1 MRYLARIGDQEIA
14 VEVARRG
21 PGRYAVR
28 LAGEERAVEARRDG
42 ASLSLGMDGRRL
54 EAVVVREAAGGGNG
68 AGEGRAYAVTIGG
81 SLYPVLLLDPLR
93 RGPAVAGKRRA
104 GRAEVRSI
112 MPGRVTAL
120 LVKEGQEI
128 HAGQGVVVVEA
139 MKMENELPSPRDGR
153 VTSLRVVQGQTVE
166 AGTLLFTVE

>member
-28 LAGEERAVEARRDG
+28 LAGAERAVEARRDG
-42 ASLSLGMDGRRL
+42 VTLSLGVDGRRL
-54 EAVVVREAAGGGNG
+54 EAVVVREGGGSGNG

-81 SLYPVLLLDPLR
+81 RVYPVLLLDPLR
-93 RGPAVAGKRRA
+93 QGTAAAARRHP
-104 GRAEVRSI
+104 GRSEVRSI
-112 MPGRVTAL
+112 MPGRVAAL
-120 LVKEGQEI
+120 LVAEGQEVR
-128 HAGQGVVVVEA
+128 AGQGIVVVEA

-153 VTSLRVVQGQTVE
+153 VTSLRVVRGQTVE

>member
-1 MRYLARIGDQEIA
+1 MRCLARIGDREIA

-28 LAGEERAVEARRDG
+28 VAGEERAVEARRDG

-54 EAVVVREAAGGGNG
+54 EAIVVREGDGNG
-68 AGEGRAYAVTIGG
+68 AGRAYAVTVGG
-81 SLYPVLLLDPLR
+81 RLYPVTLLDPLR
-93 RGPAVAGKRRA
+93 RCAAAAGVRRA
-104 GRAEVRSI
+104 GRADVRSI
-112 MPGRVTAL
+112 MPGRVAAL
-120 LVKEGQEI
+120 LVQEGQEVR
-128 HAGQGVVVVEA
+128 AGQGVVVVEA
-139 MKMENELPSPRDGR
+139 MKMENELPSPKDGR